1 MNTEILKSLS
11 FQQMFDRR
19 ENIEPHH
26 TRTCQWV
33 LESDE
38 YESWSSRTHSLLWI
52 KGKPVSGKS
61 TLMAFPHE
69 ELEASLNESDVI
81 QLEFFFSA
89 RGAELQHTPRGMF
102 RSLLHQ
108 LFKKDEGTRKYM
120 RSAYRKRYDTFGH
133 TEQDWDSPL
142 FLLDLFTRSLLT
154 SSTLRKVSIFIDA
167 LDEAGAES
175 GQELAEYF
183 HRLIDRA
190 QGAMVS
196 MKICISCRHYPI
208 AISHSA
214 IQVTVEDHNSEDL
227 AMYIEENLHLSM
239 ANDSSGQ
246 GTWEDLA
253 NQLIQRANGIFQW
266 ARLMLPLVTRRVQ
279 EGESIGHIHSWLSQV
294 PAGLEDTYTYIFN
307 HVIEAKN
314 KGTSFLLFQWV
325 CLAERP
331 LTLEEIRY
339 ALVAHDIEF
348 PDFFDGWEKIE
359 GFIEYNRPLRLR
371 IQALSGVLV
380 EVVTSAN
387 GDSIIQVM
395 HQSVN
400 DFLLKDGLLLLSNTT
415 QVLSP
420 HTNSDNILVQC
431 QSTLYR
437 SCLIYLHLS
446 MQEMSQTIFSNFNKE
461 KELMLKHTFP
471 LLTYATCNILIHGE
485 KAAEHRASAVQNE
498 LEMLCALFDNWAH
511 MYRLLNSKDTE
522 SLHVPN
528 GVKLLHIAALANL
541 VDLIEP
547 LLLSGGHVSDRDD
560 DGNTALHMAAR
571 YGHLTAIE
579 KLVELEADYE
589 MINKSMTSARGYVWK
604 GGRTPLVEAADR
616 GHIECVKWLLNKG
629 ASVEN
634 LNGGGGGALQLASF
648 QCSRP
653 LVRILL
659 RAGANVNAQGGG
671 GSYHNALQA
680 AVFRENLDIAR
691 LLLES
696 GADVNTQCGQ
706 YGTALQIACYRG
718 SAEMVQMLLDF
729 DADVNAQ
736 CGMYGNA
743 LNAAIFSRS
752 IGIVKLLV
760 AAYAN
765 VNAQCPQ
772 CMPGQYCTAL
782 QTACHCG
789 SSEIVQILLNSN
801 ADVDSYCDEFGTAL
815 KVACYLKKTDI
826 VGILLNKGADVNT
839 QCGQY
844 GTALQI
850 ACYRGSAEIVQML
863 LDFNADVNAQC
874 GPHGAA
880 IQRFSYDTGWV
891 RSGIYYE
898 MSLGFTVNLYN
909 QCGPYNTALQN
920 ACCSGNAE
928 AVAKLLKSHA
938 ILRPQHGEFS
948 TALQIAC
955 HRGHAE
961 IVQMFL
967 GLNADGNAQCGRYG
981 TALIAAVYGA
991 HSTIAS
997 LLLDAGADPLL
1008 GNELQQTPLHLA
1020 ISQHD
1025 IHDTMSS
1032 LASRLY
1038 LAINSRDLAS
1048 QTPLNLSVALGHV
1061 DFALKLL
1068 SLGANPCIQ
1077 DDYGRNIL
1085 DWALEHDSMDLVKD
1099 IRKRYPD
1106 ILLSSDGFQRSN
1118 TRQSVLRIC
1127 DVISQAAPS
1136 AQWSLLQHLNRE
1148 LQFLGDIE
1156 NSRYLQKLQPLL
1168 FDEKLDDLN
1177 KVPPTCI
1184 TCRMIITKTF
1194 FVCHTCGGVDL
1205 CPFCMKRLQKRPW
1218 HIQLDL
1224 EEEHQIFEREHTH
1237 EDEGQLVGSA
1247 SENLHRF
1254 LDDLRRQFSPQDAPE
1269 LHLDPSDNP
1278 SSEVE
1283 SRSPVRLFSSVLYLS
1298 IIIFVLVFVALA
1310 GMLIFWL
1317 QVKL

>member
-1 MNTEILKSLS
+1 MTTEILKSLS

-52 KGKPVSGKS
+52 KGKPGSGKS
-61 TLMAFPHE
+61 TLMALLHE

-239 ANDSSGQ
+239 ANDSSDQ
-246 GTWEDLA
+246 GTWEDIA

-266 ARLMLPLVTRRVQ
+266 ARLMLPLVTMRVQ

-339 ALVAHDIEF
+339 ALVAPDIEF

-371 IQALSGVLV
+371 IQALSGGLV

-547 LLLSGGHVSDRDD
+547 LLLSGGHVADRDD

-648 QCSRP
+648 QCNRP

-696 GADVNTQCGQ
+696 
-706 YGTALQIACYRG
+706 
-718 SAEMVQMLLDF
+718 
-729 DADVNAQ
+729 
-736 CGMYGNA
+736 
-743 LNAAIFSRS
+743 
-752 IGIVKLLV
+752 
-760 AAYAN
+760 
-765 VNAQCPQ
+765 
-772 CMPGQYCTAL
+772 
-782 QTACHCG
+782 
-789 SSEIVQILLNSN
+789 
-801 ADVDSYCDEFGTAL
+801 
-815 KVACYLKKTDI
+815 
-826 VGILLNKGADVNT
+826 GADVNT

-920 ACCSGNAE
+920 ACYSGNAE
-928 AVAKLLKSHA
+928 VVAKLLKSHA
-938 ILRPQHGEFS
+938 ILRAQHGEFS

-955 HRGHAE
+955 HQGHAE

-967 GLNADGNAQCGRYG
+967 GLNADENAQCGRYG

-1008 GNELQQTPLHLA
+1008 GDELQQTPLHLA

-1218 HIQLDL
+1218 HTQLDL
-1224 EEEHQIFEREHTH
+1224 EEEHQVFEWEHTH
-1237 EDEGQLVGSA
+1237 EGEGQLVGSA